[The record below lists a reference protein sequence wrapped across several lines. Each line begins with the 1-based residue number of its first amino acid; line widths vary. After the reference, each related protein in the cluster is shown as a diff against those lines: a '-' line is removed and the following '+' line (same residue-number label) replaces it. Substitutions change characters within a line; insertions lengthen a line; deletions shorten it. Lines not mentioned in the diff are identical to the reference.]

1 MPSSL
6 LPSLPSQTVQSIKIC
21 TINTIKS
28 PLTHDSVFKAP
39 TLPKLQPVVANLVPN
54 STITPPSTPS
64 PAKRRNNASVTT
76 PTSLCASNGKSSV
89 TYRQIAK
96 SPSNTCVAAPLV
108 ASLPKSNQKPSLR
121 STPLIADES
130 TPKAKHRYETS
141 LGQLT
146 RKFINLLQSASD
158 GVSFAHQLLFLSI
171 ALSFNFI
178 YQILFITDIK
188 PKRCLKC
195 TTSTKATYL

>member
-6 LPSLPSQTVQSIKIC
+6 LPSLPSQTIKIC
-21 TINTIKS
+21 TINTKS
-28 PLTHDSVFKAP
+28 SLTHSSVFKTP
-39 TLPKLQPVVANLVPN
+39 TLPKLQPFVSN

-64 PAKRRNNASVTT
+64 PAKRRNNASATT
-76 PTSLCASNGKSSV
+76 PTSLCVSNGKSSV

-121 STPLIADES
+121 STPTPIIADES
-130 TPKAKHRYETS
+130 TPSKAKHRYETS

-158 GVSFAHQLLFLSI
+158 GVSVAQ
-171 ALSFNFI
+171 
-178 YQILFITDIK
+178 QILFQFESYPIYD
-188 PKRCLKC
+188 R
-195 TTSTKATYL
+195 Y